1 MVKIKDVKS
10 QICEYQVLTKKI
22 VFVDGLTRVG
32 KTMLCT
38 LLAYLRNVSTPQ
50 MIAPLE
56 QLLPMYATGHM
67 DRNALSAYLRLLFNE
82 RLYNFNLS
90 RDANFRYDDL
100 TSVHTSYRTKEL
112 FRNLG
117 KADGQ
122 AIIDGME
129 KDTDIFQ
136 FMTHDL
142 LTHYSLFKDL
152 NIDAKVLELMR
163 HPVDTVHSWYVRG
176 WGERFDN
183 EDPRSGTTLFKF
195 GVATIPH
202 YALGV
207 EEQYLSLNPVEK
219 CLFIHDRLL
228 DKSLTQY
235 QQLSAVDKSQILLI
249 NFEDILQQPSH
260 QIDRICRFIHSEP
273 SEYIEKAFHDAR
285 LPRNF
290 DPTDEREKKLRFIK
304 DNVSDSLY
312 QSLLSLAGRYESNCY
327 DLKN

>member
-1 MVKIKDVKS
+1 MKDTKS
-10 QICEYQVLTKKI
+10 QICEYEVLTKKI
-22 VFVDGLTRVG
+22 VFVDGITRVG

-38 LLAYLRNVSTPQ
+38 LLAYLRNVSPPQ

-67 DRNALSAYLRLLFNE
+67 DSNALSAYLRMLFNE
-82 RLYNFNLS
+82 RFYNFKLS
-90 RDANFRYDDL
+90 REANFRYDDL

-112 FRNLG
+112 FRNLH
-117 KADGQ
+117 KADGD
-122 AIIDGME
+122 AVIDELG

-195 GVATIPH
+195 GEKTIPH
-202 YALGV
+202 YALGI
-207 EEQYLSLNPVEK
+207 EDQYLCLNSMEK
-219 CLFIHDRLL
+219 CLLMHNRLI
-228 DKSLTQY
+228 DKTLIQYGRLSL
-235 QQLSAVDKSQILLI
+235 AEKSQIILLK
-249 NFEDILQQPSH
+249 FEDILKQPSQ
-260 QIDRICRFIHSEP
+260 QIEKICRFIDSEP
-273 SEYIEKAFHDAR
+273 TEYMGKAFHDAR
-285 LPRNF
+285 LPRIF
-290 DPTDEREKKLRFIK
+290 DPTAEREEKLAFIR
-304 DNVSDSLY
+304 DNVNDSLY
-312 QSLLSLAGRYESNCY
+312 QALVSLSSRYDANCY
-327 DLKN
+327 ELEN